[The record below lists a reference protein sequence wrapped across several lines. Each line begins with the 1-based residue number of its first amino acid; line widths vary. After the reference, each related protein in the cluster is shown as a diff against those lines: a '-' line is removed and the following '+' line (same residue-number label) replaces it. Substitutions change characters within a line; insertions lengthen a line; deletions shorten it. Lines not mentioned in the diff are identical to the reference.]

1 MTGILV
7 LRAEIVLVLGC
18 LSRAID
24 GAEAACAHVLRKA
37 DFWQRFAREPFS
49 ERQKTVLNRYLDG
62 FEGKLTAKGELHVG
76 QGANCKAAV
85 DAGTIVVDGVIEG
98 NVTARERAKLNASAK
113 VIGDITAKTLIVAEG
128 ATFTGRCQV
137 GADAVERSLQQAE
150 EKPLAVETRVTG
162 VRPATA
168 PRIPALA
175 GVNGEAN

>member
-1 MTGILV
+1 MEQVHMAESSNTSTTTTVIGPDTFIKGEMQFDSAAKILG
-7 LRAEIVLVLGC
+7 R
-18 LSRAID
+18 
-24 GAEAACAHVLRKA
+24 
-37 DFWQRFAREPFS
+37 
-49 ERQKTVLNRYLDG
+49 

-85 DAGTIVVDGVIEG
+85 DAGTIIVDGVIEG

-175 GVNGEAN
+175 GVNGEAV